1 MSSKRPIRRRRR
13 RSRAM
18 ATTTTTTTRA
28 TANPALVRRHRRGD
42 VASVTRATPVR
53 RRDAML
59 MVTTTLTMLTSVDAA
74 RAAAAEV
81 TIRRDDEGFG
91 ANEASAKA
99 LALVSYVGTIVES
112 GEMFD
117 TTYGGEKFD
126 TNSAGVGSQSIEVA
140 PERPVV
146 LNLSSEY
153 PTPGVPEGLRAGV
166 RGMRVGGTREFDVPP
181 ELGFGDVA
189 VRSPYATIPAGS
201 TLRYTVKVLRLST
214 TGPDA
219 LFKGV
224 TRCGRGGA
232 SAQSSGCGSVEAAE

>member
-1 MSSKRPIRRRRR
+1 
-13 RSRAM
+13 M
-18 ATTTTTTTRA
+18 ATTTRA
-28 TANPALVRRHRRGD
+28 TATTATRRGKTHRSGRGD

-53 RRDAML
+53 RRDAMMMMTGL
-59 MVTTTLTMLTSVDAA
+59 MMTPRIDAA
-74 RAAAAEV
+74 RAAEV
-81 TIRRDDEGFG
+81 TIRADDEGFG
-91 ANEASAKA
+91 AMKA
-99 LALVSYVGTIVES
+99 PSNALVLVSYVGTIVES

-117 TTYGGEKFD
+117 TTYGGERFD
-126 TNSAGVGSQSIEVA
+126 TNAAGVGSRSIAPA

-146 LNLSSEY
+146 LNLSSSY
-153 PTPGVPEGLRAGV
+153 PVPGVPEGLRAGV

-181 ELGFGDVA
+181 ELGFGDVV
-189 VRSPYATIPAGS
+189 VRSPFATIPAGS

-232 SAQSSGCGSVEAAE
+232 SAQSSGCGAVEAAEP

>member
-1 MSSKRPIRRRRR
+1 
-13 RSRAM
+13 M
-18 ATTTTTTTRA
+18 ATATAATTTRA
-28 TANPALVRRHRRGD
+28 TANPAPARRHRRGD

-53 RRDAML
+53 RRDAM
-59 MVTTTLTMLTSVDAA
+59 MMMTTLTMMTSVDVDVA
-74 RAAAAEV
+74 RAAEV

-91 ANEASAKA
+91 ATEASAKA

-117 TTYGGEKFD
+117 TTYGGQKFD

-153 PTPGVPEGLRAGV
+153 PVPGVPEGLRAGV
-166 RGMRVGGTREFDVPP
+166 RGMRVGGTREFLVPP
-181 ELGFGDVA
+181 ELGFGDVV